1 MSSSGMAA
9 QRHRARGLL
18 LLCLCAASPLPRLA
32 AQSGTVQQRLQAGQ
46 QRLNAIRNERE
57 QLQRE
62 REALQGQVHEVEQ
75 ELQNVEAQRQTTNRI
90 VNELDRQ
97 LGGLNTELDNISGS
111 LALAE
116 DNLADKRAV
125 LSRRLVDI
133 YKRGNIYYFQALL
146 AAESFGDLISRYKY
160 LALQSRQDRQLTTEV
175 EGLRDRVGRQ
185 RNDLVTAREGLNRR
199 KAERD
204 VELQRF
210 ASLADEQRARLR
222 DTRRSARN
230 TESRLTQLQQD
241 EGRLNDLLAELERT
255 RRREEA
261 ARAAAAATRP
271 GAPRVATAP
280 RNNVSTADIGR
291 LNWPVDGALIYR
303 FGDEEAPGGGII
315 KRNGIAI
322 RAEPNTP
329 VKVVE
334 AGTVS
339 FVGQFSTY
347 GLIVIVS
354 HGDGYLSLYGQ
365 LTSAMVE
372 KDARVTK
379 GQVIG
384 TTGGVNSPEGGHLYF
399 EIRGSGFMALDP
411 SDWLRAR
418 R

>member
-1 MSSSGMAA
+1 MSRRWGAEALGRWTWVLVLFTAA
-9 QRHRARGLL
+9 APHRL
-18 LLCLCAASPLPRLA
+18 S
-32 AQSGTVQQRLQAGQ
+32 AQGTIQQRLQAGQ
-46 QRLNAIRNERE
+46 TRLNAIRTERE
-57 QLQRE
+57 DLQHE

-75 ELQNVEAQRQTTNRI
+75 ELQNVEAQRQATNRL

-97 LGGLNTELDNISGS
+97 LGGLNLELDNLSGS

-133 YKRGNIYYFQALL
+133 YKRGSLFYFQALL

-160 LALQSRQDRQLTTEV
+160 LALQSRQDKQLTTEV
-175 EGLRDRVGRQ
+175 EGLRNRVVRQ
-185 RNDLVTAREGLNRR
+185 RNDLVTARDALNSRR
-199 KAERD
+199 SERD
-204 VELQRF
+204 VELTRF
-210 ASLADEQRARLR
+210 ASLADEQRSRLR
-222 DTRRSARN
+222 ETRQSARN
-230 TESRLTQLQQD
+230 NQQRLTQLQQD

-255 RRREEA
+255 RREEA
-261 ARAAAAATRP
+261 ARAAAAAMRP
-271 GAPRVATAP
+271 GAARVAPP
-280 RNNVSTADIGR
+280 RNTVTTNDIGR
-291 LNWPVDGALIYR
+291 LDWPVDGPLIYR
-303 FGDEEAPGGGII
+303 FGDEETPGGGII

-334 AGTVS
+334 AGTVILA
-339 FVGQFSTY
+339 GPLGTY

-365 LTSAMVE
+365 LTTALVE
-372 KDARVTK
+372 KGAHVTK

-384 TTGGVNSPEGGHLYF
+384 TTGGLNTPEGAHLYF
-399 EIRGSGFMALDP
+399 EIRGSGAITLDP
-411 SDWLRAR
+411 SDWLRTR